1 MQRVVLALMLASL
14 MLLQGCLGGLRDGL
28 SDALPEQRGKPGGL
42 TLACLSSSEF
52 TEMVIEID
60 HAPGYAPE
68 ASTVQLLTERL
79 DDVCDKPDGIR
90 AVITETEFDHS
101 GAWGAEDVRDQALAF
116 REAPPMD
123 GATLRWHLLFPAGGY
138 DDDSVLGV
146 AVNAADVAVFRDSID
161 DAENILRRPSA
172 EDIENSVTLHEV
184 GHLLGLVNLV
194 YTSPRD
200 HEDPDHPGH
209 SSNEDSVMY
218 WAVDS
223 SSIGAIF
230 SGELPNDFD
239 DDDRADLED
248 LASGDLEAGDQ
259 LWRP

>member
-90 AVITETEFDHS
+90 AVITETEFNHS
-101 GAWGAEDVRDQALAF
+101 GAWSAGDVRDQALAF

-248 LASGDLEAGDQ
+248 LASGDLEARDQ

>member
-1 MQRVVLALMLASL
+1 MQRVMLALLLASL
-14 MLLQGCLGGLRDGL
+14 MLLQGCLGGIREGIA
-28 SDALPEQRGKPGGL
+28 DALPEQRGIPGGL
-42 TLACLSSSEF
+42 TLACLSSAQF
-52 TEMVIEID
+52 TDMVIEID

-68 ASTVQLLTERL
+68 ATTVDLLIDRL
-79 DDVCDKPDGIR
+79 EDVCDKPDGIR
-90 AVITETEFDHS
+90 ADITETEFAPTGDWS
-101 GAWGAEDVRDQALAF
+101 ADDVRAQALEH

-123 GATLRWHLLFPAGGY
+123 GTTLRWHVLFPSGGY
-138 DDDSVLGV
+138 VDDSVLGV

-161 DAENILRRPSA
+161 DAENVLRRPSA

-200 HEDPDHPGH
+200 HEDADHPGH

-218 WAVDS
+218 WAVES
-223 SSIGAIF
+223 SSLGAIF
-230 SGELPNDFD
+230 SGQLPNDFD
-239 DDDRADLED
+239 DDDRADLTD
-248 LASGDLEAGDQ
+248 LASGDLDAEQQ

>member
-1 MQRVVLALMLASL
+1 M
-14 MLLQGCLGGLRDGL
+14 
-28 SDALPEQRGKPGGL
+28 
-42 TLACLSSSEF
+42 
-52 TEMVIEID
+52 
-60 HAPGYAPE
+60 
-68 ASTVQLLTERL
+68 
-79 DDVCDKPDGIR
+79 CDKPDGIR
-90 AVITETEFDHS
+90 AVITETEFNHS
-101 GAWGAEDVRDQALAF
+101 GAWSAEDVRDQALAY

-248 LASGDLEAGDQ
+248 LASGDLEARDQ

>member
-1 MQRVVLALMLASL
+1 MQRVGLALLLASL
-14 MLLQGCLGGLRDGL
+14 MLLQGCLGGIRDGI
-28 SDALPEQRGKPGGL
+28 SEALPEQRGKPGGL
-42 TLACLSSSEF
+42 TLACLSSSQF
-52 TEMVIEID
+52 TDMVLEID

-68 ASTVQLLTERL
+68 ASTIQLLTDRL
-79 DDVCDKPDGIR
+79 NDVCDKPDGIR
-90 AVITETEFDHS
+90 ATITETEFSHT
-101 GAWGAEDVRDQALAF
+101 GAWSADDVRGQALEH

-123 GATLRWHLLFPAGGY
+123 GTTLRWHLLFPAGGY
-138 DDDSVLGV
+138 DDESVLGV

-218 WAVDS
+218 WAVES
-223 SSIGAIF
+223 SSLSTII

-248 LASGDLEAGDQ
+248 LASGDIKAEQQ

>member
-1 MQRVVLALMLASL
+1 MQRVGLALMLASL
-14 MLLQGCLGGLRDGL
+14 MLLQGCLGGIRDGI
-28 SDALPEQRGKPGGL
+28 SEALPERRGEPGGL
-42 TLACLSSSEF
+42 TLACLSSSQF
-52 TEMVIEID
+52 TDMVIEID

-68 ASTVQLLTERL
+68 ASTVQLLTDRL
-79 DDVCDKPDGIR
+79 EDVCDKPDGIR
-90 AVITETEFDHS
+90 AAITETEFNHA
-101 GAWGAEDVRDQALAF
+101 GAWSANDVREQALEH

-123 GATLRWHLLFPAGGY
+123 GTTLRWHLLFPAGAY

-172 EDIENSVTLHEV
+172 ENIENSVTLHEV

-218 WAVDS
+218 WAVES
-223 SSIGAIF
+223 SSLGAIF

-248 LASGDLEAGDQ
+248 LASGDIKAEEQ

>member
-1 MQRVVLALMLASL
+1 MQRVGLALMLASL
-14 MLLQGCLGGLRDGL
+14 MLLQGCLGGIRDGI
-28 SDALPEQRGKPGGL
+28 SEALPERRGEPGGL
-42 TLACLSSSEF
+42 TLACLSSSQF
-52 TEMVIEID
+52 TDMVIEID

-68 ASTVQLLTERL
+68 ASTVQLLTDRL
-79 DDVCDKPDGIR
+79 EDVCDKPDGIR
-90 AVITETEFDHS
+90 AAITETEFNHA
-101 GAWGAEDVRDQALAF
+101 GAWSANDVREQALEH

-123 GATLRWHLLFPAGGY
+123 GTTLRWHLLFPAGAY

-172 EDIENSVTLHEV
+172 ENIENSVTLHEV
-184 GHLLGLVNLV
+184 GHLVNLV

-218 WAVDS
+218 WAVES
-223 SSIGAIF
+223 SSLGAIF

-248 LASGDLEAGDQ
+248 LASGDIKAEVQ

>member
-1 MQRVVLALMLASL
+1 MQRATLALLLTGL
-14 MLLQGCLGGLRDGL
+14 MLLPGCLGGIRDGL
-28 SDALPEQRGKPGGL
+28 VEALPEQRGIPGGL
-42 TLACLSSSEF
+42 TLACLSSSQF
-52 TEMVIEID
+52 TDMVIEID

-68 ASTVQLLTERL
+68 ATTVELLTDRL
-79 DDVCDKPDGIR
+79 NDVCDKPGGIR
-90 AVITETEFDHS
+90 AEITETEFTHS
-101 GAWGAEDVRDQALAF
+101 GAWSPDAVRSQALEH

-123 GATLRWHLLFPAGGY
+123 GSTLRWHVLFPSGEYSEDG
-138 DDDSVLGV
+138 VLGV

-172 EDIENSVTLHEV
+172 ENIENSVTLHEV

-200 HEDPDHPGH
+200 HEDEDHPGH

-218 WAVDS
+218 WAVES
-223 SSIGAIF
+223 SSLGAVF
-230 SGELPNDFD
+230 SGQLPDDFD
-239 DDDRADLED
+239 DDDRADLSE
-248 LASGDLEAGDQ
+248 LASGDLEAEQQ

>member
-42 TLACLSSSEF
+42 TMACLSSSQF

-68 ASTVQLLTERL
+68 ASTVQLLIERL

-90 AVITETEFDHS
+90 AVITETEFSHS
-101 GAWGAEDVRDQALAF
+101 GTWSAEDVRDQALAY

-223 SSIGAIF
+223 SSVMEGA
-230 SGELPNDFD
+230 
-239 DDDRADLED
+239 
-248 LASGDLEAGDQ
+248 ASTTSDQ
-259 LWRP
+259 VR